1 MYVWLLRN
9 YSEKKANRKEKIV
22 SIYDDELLEQ
32 KLEVISNQ
40 MGHLLMD
47 ILLLS
52 LKRLGNDNQTY
63 TEFMEAKM
71 EDDER
76 NNPF

>member
-1 MYVWLLRN
+1 M
-9 YSEKKANRKEKIV
+9 
-22 SIYDDELLEQ
+22 SIYEDELVEQ
-32 KLEVISNQ
+32 KLDVISNQ
-40 MGHLLMD
+40 MGHLVMD

-52 LKRLGNDNQTY
+52 LKRLGNDNQTF

-71 EDDER
+71 EDDTR

>member
-1 MYVWLLRN
+1 M
-9 YSEKKANRKEKIV
+9 

-40 MGHLLMD
+40 MGHLVMD

-52 LKRLGNDNQTY
+52 LKRLGNDNQTF

-71 EDDER
+71 AVDTR